1 MSQHPRPFDRLTSA
15 DRIFNRLFGWLVGLG
30 VGLSH
35 NYVLEVRGR
44 KTGTLYSTPIDLLRR
59 ENRLFLVAPR
69 GFTQWVR
76 NALAAGR
83 VTLKKRGQRNEYRL
97 QSVDDAQK
105 PELLKA
111 YLDRFKLTVQRFFPV
126 PAGSPVADFVPLI
139 DRYPVFELVRSDD
152 TSAR

>member
-1 MSQHPRPFDRLTSA
+1 MTAA
-15 DRIFNRLFGWLVGLG
+15 DRIFNRLFGALVGLG

-35 NYVLEVRGR
+35 NYLLEVRGR

-83 VTLKKRGQRNEYRL
+83 VTLKKGRQRNEYRL
-97 QSVDDAQK
+97 QNVDDAQK

-111 YLDRFKLTVQRFFPV
+111 YLDRFKLTVQRFFLV
-126 PAGSPVADFVPLI
+126 PAGSPVAGFVPLI

-152 TSAR
+152 TPGR